1 MGGHFIQNYA
11 PPRASRELNNSR
23 WSNHALKITCNGAI
37 SSRIPFI
44 AVFAQVKY
52 MAHRSTLG
60 KRANT
65 SPSLTGRGTPR
76 SRCLL
81 RISYK
86 YESLLV
92 YSTSN
97 SLIAWL
103 KYVYLRRTLP

>member
-1 MGGHFIQNYA
+1 MGRHFIQNYA
-11 PPRASRELNNSR
+11 PPRESRELKN
-23 WSNHALKITCNGAI
+23 SNHALKITCNGEI

-86 YESLLV
+86 YEPLLV
-92 YSTSN
+92 YFTSN
-97 SLIAWL
+97 SLIA
-103 KYVYLRRTLP
+103 